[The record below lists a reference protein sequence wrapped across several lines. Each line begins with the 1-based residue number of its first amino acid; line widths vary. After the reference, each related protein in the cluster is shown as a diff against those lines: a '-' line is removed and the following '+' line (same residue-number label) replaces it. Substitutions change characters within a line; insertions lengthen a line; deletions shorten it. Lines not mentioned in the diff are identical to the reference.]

1 MPQQIQQSVFDKLE
15 PQLGGTSNGSTYG
28 IIGPKLDNIRKA
40 MKSKEEIK
48 KFDRLRQQMHDNVKV
63 VQLPEINESYVPQ
76 NKRRVVLQCRE
87 WNENIMDYY

>member
-15 PQLGGTSNGSTYG
+15 TQLGGTSNGSTYG

-48 KFDRLRQQMHDNVKV
+48 KFDRLRQ
-63 VQLPEINESYVPQ
+63 
-76 NKRRVVLQCRE
+76 
-87 WNENIMDYY
+87 

>member
-1 MPQQIQQSVFDKLE
+1 MWVPQQIQQSVFDKLE

-28 IIGPKLDNIRKA
+28 IIGPKLDNIQKA

-63 VQLPEINESYVPQ
+63 V
-76 NKRRVVLQCRE
+76 
-87 WNENIMDYY
+87 